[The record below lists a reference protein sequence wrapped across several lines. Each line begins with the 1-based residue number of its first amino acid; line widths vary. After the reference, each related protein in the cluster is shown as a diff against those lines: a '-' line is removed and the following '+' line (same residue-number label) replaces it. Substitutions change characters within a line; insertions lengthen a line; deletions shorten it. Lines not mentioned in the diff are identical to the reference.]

1 MVGSLFF
8 GLALFLGTIIE
19 YVTHR
24 LMHAGY
30 LFPTQH
36 LNHHRKR
43 GARGWFWEF
52 GEHWLWLSP
61 LLFLG
66 FLYSVEAG
74 LGLLLGGTLYVAL
87 VGYSHQLQHE
97 HPERVFWLPRPI
109 HYLHHRFD
117 KGNYDFGIV
126 VDFWDRLLGTYKA
139 YNYKPPAGYRFTFR
153 GLFEIKWY

>member
-8 GLALFLGTIIE
+8 ALALFLGTIIE

-30 LFPTQH
+30 LFPAQH
-36 LNHHRKR
+36 VKHHATR

-52 GEHWLWLSP
+52 GEYFLWLSP
-61 LLFLG
+61 LMCLG

-74 LGLLLGGTLYVAL
+74 IGLFLGGTVYVAL
-87 VGYSHQLQHE
+87 VGYSHQLQHD
-97 HPERVFWLPRPI
+97 HPERVFWLPRPV

-117 KGNYDFGIV
+117 KGSYDFGIV
-126 VDFWDRLLGTYKA
+126 VDFWDRLLGTYKT
-139 YNYKPPAGYRFTFR
+139 YNWKPPAEYQFSFR
-153 GLFEIKWY
+153 GLFDIKWY